1 MTNGQKLQLRLSE
14 IRQTLNDLSGLDTP
28 TDAQRG
34 EMDALT
40 TEYRAKETQWR
51 AATIAEAD
59 APEPRAEDGEDT
71 ERRALVE
78 RAELRAYLHEAATG
92 RAVTGAEHELRA
104 AIFGEHAREGLVP
117 WEALLPRH
125 DEQRAD
131 TATTAPTD
139 VGASQASILGQ
150 VFADTAASYLGV
162 SLPQVGIG
170 EVNYPVLSAGVSPE
184 MKSKG
189 AAKDAEAATISATVL
204 EPRRLT
210 ARYLFSIEDTARLRG
225 MEEALRRD
233 LSGAL
238 GEKVDDQILNGNGTA
253 PHVSG
258 FLSALTAP
266 TAPTAVATFADFVGA
281 ASRAVDGRYARNLT
295 GVKTLVG
302 AATYALAGTLMN
314 TSGDVALSDYGSRAA
329 AASSPP
335 RSFRPRRRVAP
346 GANIQAAIVY
356 RAARGAG
363 SAVAPVW
370 QGLELIHDRFT
381 HAGKGQIALT
391 AVMLWAFSI
400 LRTDAYVRRA
410 FKVA

>member
-51 AATIAEAD
+51 AATIAEAA
-59 APEPRAEDGEDT
+59 APETRAEDGEDT

-314 TSGDVALSDYGSRAA
+314 TSGDVALSDYLIARSGGFITSALIPA
-329 AASSPP
+329 PPASGT
-335 RSFRPRRRVAP
+335 

>member
-14 IRQTLNDLSGLDTP
+14 IRQSLNELSGLDSP
-28 TDAQRG
+28 TDEQRAT
-34 EMDALT
+34 MAALS
-40 TEYRAKETQWR
+40 TEYPTIETRWR

-59 APEPRAEDGEDT
+59 APETRADDGEDT

-78 RAELRAYLHEAATG
+78 RVELRAYLHEAAMG
-92 RAVTGAEHELRA
+92 RTVTGAEQELRA
-104 AIFGEHAREGLVP
+104 AVFGEHAREGLVP
-117 WEALLPRH
+117 WEALLPH
-125 DEQRAD
+125 EARAD

-139 VGASQASILGQ
+139 VGASQASILGR
-150 VFADTAASYLGV
+150 VFAGTAASYLGV
-162 SLPQVGIG
+162 SMPHVGIG

-189 AAKDAEAATISATVL
+189 AVKDAEAATISTTVL

-210 ARYLFSIEDTARLRG
+210 ARYLFSVEDTARLRG

-238 GEKVDDQILNGNGTA
+238 GEKIDDQILNGNGTA
-253 PHVSG
+253 PNVSG

-266 TAPTAVATFADFVGA
+266 TAPTTVATFSDFVGA
-281 ASRAVDGRYARNLT
+281 ASQAVDGRYARNLP
-295 GVKTLVG
+295 GVKMLVG
-302 AATYALAGTLMN
+302 ATTYALAGTLMN
-314 TSGDVALSDYGSRAA
+314 PSGDVALSDYLIARSGGFITSALIPA
-329 AASSPP
+329 PPAS
-335 RSFRPRRRVAP
+335 
-346 GANIQAAIVY
+346 GTWQDIQAAIVY

-370 QGLELIHDRFT
+370 QGLELIRDPYT
-381 HAGKGQIALT
+381 HAAKGQVSIT
-391 AVMLWAFSI
+391 AVALWAFSLI
-400 LRTDAYVRRA
+400 RSDAYVRAA